1 VKEMKRMIQVILT
14 MVILSVGTQSYALA
28 KDVASSENGRFQLVF
43 SPTTPTDKFL
53 VDTQTG
59 KVWQLAR
66 FTDVKGNP
74 VVWQYMYRIDNINEQ
89 EKFAHEHGIIVQ
101 EKSATPQEPEKD
113 K

>member
-1 VKEMKRMIQVILT
+1 MQRMIQAILLI
-14 MVILSVGTQSYALA
+14 VILSVGTQSYALA
-28 KDVASSENGRFQLVF
+28 KDAASSQNGRFQLVF

-74 VVWQYMYRIDNINEQ
+74 VVWQYMYRIDNRNEQ
-89 EKFAHEHGIIVQ
+89 EKFAQERGLIKQ
-101 EKSATPQEPEKD
+101 EKSDMPHEREKD